1 MTDFVDFDSDLSDDD
16 ISFASVAFPEWHVN
30 SVNKTNTDFK
40 EVDSVTRPDDE
51 PTAAAHT
58 LTQPQWV
65 KIRVPPKIPPCAEN
79 TFDFTY
85 RQPIV
90 QNCERTSSSSSF
102 SSDHKCE
109 FDEKSTHKHS
119 VLTSLNTKDCQKK
132 SNGGQPLKVKHIEKS
147 KADTKSPVPLSRNC
161 LEKVKNPRSFPSN
174 QLRPVE
180 SVNWNMEAKVDPP
193 DPNKKENQSAF
204 PGVNCQELRIVE
216 SENLREEKTS
226 KVGGKTESAGKNTR
240 VINLDTVPINP
251 ETEEK
256 KRVPRKRKRSES
268 TLSFKRDFSYSR
280 SYSRGTS
287 SRTVHTKTTDSDK
300 WNKDLYEVRGD
311 SRDRSLTRSTR
322 SSRSRSRSRSSRSW
336 SRSITRSSSRWRLS
350 KPTDGINPKFLS
362 EDLKPED
369 LDLSKYDEEGRKV
382 FVGNINMETTEDDI
396 SEVFGKYGSINK
408 CYIPVNRKIGFVVY
422 RDVESALGAVRC
434 CNLREVKLR
443 GRIIRVLLAKARGV
457 PRPVRGPHV
466 GRNRFRSLSQGR
478 YRTRTR
484 SYTHSHSKS
493 DKDHDL
499 DGKKIFVGRLPQSVR
514 VQELQELF
522 EPFGEIC
529 QCYTVKRG
537 GGNEIRRSIGVG
549 FVIYKKAEDAQKA
562 VKAKNQTELHGRY
575 IQVKIAKRPS
585 INSDRNS
592 GNARYEK
599 QGRKLHVGKLPLDMM
614 DRDLKAMFAE
624 FGDIEE
630 CYIPVSH
637 ITECP
642 LGYGFVT
649 FKDARDAI
657 AAKRHWDGKLL
668 RGSRITCQKAKPP
681 DKGRP
686 GFRGRRRN

>member
-16 ISFASVAFPEWHVN
+16 ISFASVAFPEWGMD
-30 SVNKTNTDFK
+30 SVNKTNTDLK
-40 EVDSVTRPDDE
+40 EVHGVTRPDDE
-51 PTAAAHT
+51 PKSAAHM
-58 LTQPQWV
+58 LTKSQWV

-79 TFDFTY
+79 TFDFSY
-85 RQPIV
+85 GQPIV
-90 QNCERTSSSSSF
+90 QNSERTSLSSSV
-102 SSDHKCE
+102 SSEHKSE
-109 FDEKSTHKHS
+109 LDEKLTHKNS
-119 VLTSLNTKDCQKK
+119 VLTPLTSKDCQKM
-132 SNGGQPLKVKHIEKS
+132 SSGGQSLKVRGSEKS
-147 KADTKSPVPLSRNC
+147 KADTNSPVPPSRNY
-161 LEKVKNPRSFPSN
+161 LEKVKNPRSFPSI

-180 SVNWNMEAKVDPP
+180 SVNRNMEAKVDPP
-193 DPNKKENQSAF
+193 DPDKKEYQSAL
-204 PGVNCQELRIVE
+204 PAVNSQELRHVE
-216 SENLREEKTS
+216 IENRRGKRTN
-226 KVGGKTESAGKNTR
+226 KVRGKTESVSKKTG
-240 VINLDTVPINP
+240 VIKFDTVPLNQ
-251 ETEEK
+251 ETEDK
-256 KRVPRKRKRSES
+256 KRVLRKRKRSES

-300 WNKDLYEVRGD
+300 WNKDIYEVRGD

-336 SRSITRSSSRWRLS
+336 SRSITRSPSRWRLNR
-350 KPTDGINPKFLS
+350 PTDGINPKFLS

-369 LDLSKYDEEGRKV
+369 LDLSKYDEEGKKV
-382 FVGNINMETTEDDI
+382 FVGNINMETTEDDLSDI
-396 SEVFGKYGSINK
+396 FAKYGSINK
-408 CYIPVNRKIGFVVY
+408 CYIAVNRKIGFVVY

-457 PRPVRGPHV
+457 PGPVRGPHV
-466 GRNRFRSLSQGR
+466 GRNRSRSLSQAR
-478 YRTRTR
+478 YRNRTR

-514 VQELQELF
+514 VEELQELF

-529 QCYTVKRG
+529 KCYTVKRG
-537 GGNEIRRSIGVG
+537 GGNEVRRSIGVG
-549 FVIYKKAEDAQKA
+549 FVVYKKAEDAQKA

-575 IQVKIAKRPS
+575 IQVKIAKRHS
-585 INSDRNS
+585 INSDNP
-592 GNARYEK
+592 NARFEK
-599 QGRKLHVGKLPLDMM
+599 QGRKLHVGRLPLDMM

-657 AAKRHWDGKLL
+657 TAKRHWDGKLL

>member
-16 ISFASVAFPEWHVN
+16 ISFASVAFPEWGMD

-40 EVDSVTRPDDE
+40 EVDGATRPDHE
-51 PTAAAHT
+51 PTAASDT
-58 LTQPQWV
+58 LTQSQWV
-65 KIRVPPKIPPCAEN
+65 KIRVPPKIPPSAEN
-79 TFDFTY
+79 TFDFSY
-85 RQPIV
+85 GQPIV
-90 QNCERTSSSSSF
+90 QNSERTSLSSSV
-102 SSDHKCE
+102 SSEHKSE
-109 FDEKSTHKHS
+109 LDEKSTPKNS
-119 VLTSLNTKDCQKK
+119 VPTPLTTKDCQKI
-132 SNGGQPLKVKHIEKS
+132 SNGGQSLKVRGSEKS
-147 KADTKSPVPLSRNC
+147 KADTNSPVPPSQNYLA
-161 LEKVKNPRSFPSN
+161 KVKNPRSFLSN

-180 SVNWNMEAKVDPP
+180 SVNCNMEAKVNLP
-193 DPNKKENQSAF
+193 DPDKKATQSAL
-204 PGVNCQELRIVE
+204 PGVNSQELRHVE
-216 SENLREEKTS
+216 IENLGEKKTS
-226 KVGGKTESAGKNTR
+226 KVRGKTKSAGKNIR
-240 VINLDTVPINP
+240 VITLDTVPINP
-251 ETEEK
+251 ETEDK

-268 TLSFKRDFSYSR
+268 TLSFKRDFSFSR
-280 SYSRGTS
+280 SYSRETS
-287 SRTVHTKTTDSDK
+287 SRAVHTKTNECDK
-300 WNKDLYEVRGD
+300 WNKDIYEVRGD

-336 SRSITRSSSRWRLS
+336 SRSITRSSSRWRLNR
-350 KPTDGINPKFLS
+350 PTDGINPKFLS

-382 FVGNINMETTEDDI
+382 FVGNINMETTEDDL
-396 SEVFGKYGSINK
+396 SDVFAKYGSINK
-408 CYIPVNRKIGFVVY
+408 CYIAVNRKIGFVVY

-434 CNLREVKLR
+434 CNVREVKLR

-457 PRPVRGPHV
+457 PRPVRRPHV
-466 GRNRFRSLSQGR
+466 GRNRSRSLSQGR

-499 DGKKIFVGRLPQSVR
+499 DGKKIFVGRLPQSVK

-529 QCYTVKRG
+529 KCYTVKRG
-537 GGNEIRRSIGVG
+537 GGNEVRRSIGVG
-549 FVIYKKAEDAQKA
+549 FVVYKKAEDAQKA

-585 INSDRNS
+585 INSDNNP
-592 GNARYEK
+592 NARFEK
-599 QGRKLHVGKLPLDMM
+599 QGRKLHVGRLPLDMM

-657 AAKRHWDGKLL
+657 TAKRHWDGKLL